1 MPLRRNMPPPRN
13 TQLQHSTRAEVLMA
27 PGPAGPA
34 IAGLAEARRTVDPVR
49 LKTVV
54 DQVEARAIKPGRR
67 LATEPH
73 KPAGIKPDK
82 RPGTEPDRP
91 AGTKP
96 GKRPV
101 TEPHKPAG
109 TRPGR
114 QPATN
119 PDKWAGI
126 NPHRRAA
133 TSPAVPEPTR
143 AGISPREARRLR

>member
-67 LATEPH
+67 LATEP
-73 KPAGIKPDK
+73 DK
-82 RPGTEPDRP
+82 P